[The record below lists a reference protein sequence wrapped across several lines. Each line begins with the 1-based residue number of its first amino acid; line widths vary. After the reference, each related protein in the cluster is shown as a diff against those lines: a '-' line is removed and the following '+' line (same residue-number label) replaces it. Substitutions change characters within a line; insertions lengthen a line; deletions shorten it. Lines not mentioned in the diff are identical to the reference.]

1 MTGLITFHC
10 QDYIWFGK
18 EEVTEYDKNEIVD
31 KLFNAR
37 ETIIPYENREFFNF
51 KNQEIKG
58 KIYGTNVRCL
68 LKLLGTP
75 YMPELNKTILFLEGY
90 HSDIVQWNTMLEQY
104 NQMHAIDNG
113 VVFGYIYELQYVEKN
128 KYNIIE
134 ELEKINPNIPI
145 VKTNDFGHRHANA
158 ILPIGAEVKIN
169 ADEKSIIVSKYLN

>member
-1 MTGLITFHC
+1 
-10 QDYIWFGK
+10 
-18 EEVTEYDKNEIVD
+18 
-31 KLFNAR
+31 
-37 ETIIPYENREFFNF
+37 
-51 KNQEIKG
+51 
-58 KIYGTNVRCL
+58 
-68 LKLLGTP
+68 
-75 YMPELNKTILFLEGY
+75 MPELNKTILFLEGY

-113 VVFGYIYELQYVEKN
+113 VVFDYIYELQYVEKN